1 MLQYLKKLKNR
12 LQVLKIEE
20 NPFKSEE
27 KNNKDS
33 LTRNKTIAYLKDL
46 KYLDYRI
53 ISDEERQAA
62 NDEMKEQLTDNQVED
77 NANDITEE
85 SKASLAELK
94 EAMIEITQHFVK
106 YIITK
111 DENNYLKLRGFKKL
125 EELKNAL
132 EGELDPLLQKYQA
145 DMKLLIKNRNAMIKF
160 SLEKLAN
167 AEHQAEEIS
176 IEKINQYQKML
187 KQKYR
192 EIERQRSKEDQLFDG
207 TPHEKELLIKLVD
220 LKNELLEVEIKL
232 QSALRQA
239 IDEFKQFEST
249 KNREMTDLTS
259 KFSEEATLCFQ
270 DQFNNKLEEEF
281 KTEKAQR
288 LENNTE
294 LNDDDYMES
303 LKEEFVKEGNRAT
316 YELFLEEDDD
326 ELKETVSG
334 FKENIDKEI
343 REAETLISNN
353 IKNAINNLEKE
364 INDKQLARNRS
375 IVLEILDTINSF
387 EAGIRQKFTAWRNA
401 D

>member
-1 MLQYLKKLKNR
+1 MLSVGRNKIDKLEGMLQYLKKLKNR

-33 LTRNKTIAYLKDL
+33 LSRNKTIAYLKDL

-111 DENNYLKLRGFKKL
+111 DEANYSKLRGFKKL
-125 EELKNAL
+125 EELRNTL
-132 EGELDPLLQKYQA
+132 EGELDPLLQKYQT
-145 DMKLLIKNRNAMIKF
+145 DMKSFIKSRNMMIKF
-160 SLEKLAN
+160 SLEKLAT
-167 AEHQAEEIS
+167 AERKAEEVS
-176 IEKINQYQKML
+176 IEKINQYQKL
-187 KQKYR
+187 QKQKYR
-192 EIERQRSKEDQLFDG
+192 EIERLRMREDQSFDG
-207 TPHEKELLIKLVD
+207 APHEKELLIKLAE

-249 KNREMTDLTS
+249 KNREMTELTS
-259 KFSEEATLCFQ
+259 KFSEETTTCFQ

-288 LENNTE
+288 IENNTE
-294 LNDDDYMES
+294 LPD
-303 LKEEFVKEGNRAT
+303 EE
-316 YELFLEEDDD
+316 YLE
-326 ELKETVSG
+326 
-334 FKENIDKEI
+334 
-343 REAETLISNN
+343 
-353 IKNAINNLEKE
+353 
-364 INDKQLARNRS
+364 
-375 IVLEILDTINSF
+375 
-387 EAGIRQKFTAWRNA
+387 
-401 D
+401 